1 MYNDDSDLFFDN
13 EVKIKIKHSFDD
25 IKLSNEIKN
34 KIKEEVMID
43 ELKEVKNKGFKEK
56 INDFL
61 NYEVEIPIGRIG
73 VIAAILAIIPTTFT
87 IYEGKKIMDNNIE
100 YQKDI
105 TSYNNFK
112 K

>member
-25 IKLSNEIKN
+25 IKLSNE
-34 KIKEEVMID
+34 IKEEVMID

-105 TSYNNFK
+105 TSYNNLK